1 MNYSAFH
8 ALSPGSLQALAQ
20 ALRDGAL
27 SRGESYRTLEQI
39 AGIGATAIASA
50 IKDLEQAG
58 MSRPQ
63 IGLLVGAIAE
73 TRHQI
78 PDPSLVF
85 ELVLSGPPVTGIPT
99 RQTAAVV
106 RSLFAEAREDVLVV
120 GYAVHQGNEMFAPLH
135 ERMLAVPELRVRL
148 SFDIRRK
155 EYAQVQDAIDG
166 FAEEFSSR
174 HWPWP
179 ERPALYHYPR
189 SLEDT
194 ASDRGSLHAKCIIVD
209 RRKAFITSA
218 NFTEAAQTRNIE
230 AGILIEYEPMV
241 LRLWRYFD
249 SLIAGGHLQLT
260 VPGVLPGYLG

>member
-1 MNYSAFH
+1 MNYAAFH

-27 SRGESYRTLEQI
+27 ARGESYRTLEQI
-39 AGIGATAIASA
+39 AGDGAEAIATALKA
-50 IKDLEQAG
+50 LEREG
-58 MSRPQ
+58 MTRSQ
-63 IGLLVGAIAE
+63 MGLLVGAIAD

-99 RQTAAVV
+99 RQTAAVM
-106 RSLFAEAREDVLVV
+106 RSLFAEATADVLVV
-120 GYAVHQGNEMFAPLH
+120 GYAVHQGDEMFAPLH

-148 SFDIRRK
+148 AFDIRRK
-155 EYAQVQDAIDG
+155 EYAQVREAVGD
-166 FAEEFSSR
+166 FAEEFAHR

-179 ERPALYHYPR
+179 ERPPLYHYPR
-189 SLEDT
+189 SLEAS
-194 ASDRGSLHAKCIIVD
+194 ASDRGSLHAKCVIVD

-218 NFTEAAQTRNIE
+218 NFTEAAQNRNIE

-241 LRLWRYFD
+241 VRVWRYFD
-249 SLIAGGHLQLT
+249 SLIAGGYLQLT
-260 VPGVLPGYLG
+260 VGG